1 MCNQIIKTPNAAF
14 LDEKR
19 RSRSMRIHIPTIYSI
34 ITCQT
39 ATALTCRADK
49 TLILSDC
56 RASVNAS
63 VLHACDAASAKGREE
78 YTVDH
83 AISSGC

>member
-19 RSRSMRIHIPTIYSI
+19 RPRSMRIHIPTIYSI

-39 ATALTCRADK
+39 ATAHDLPRGQDFDFIR
-49 TLILSDC
+49 LQ
-56 RASVNAS
+56 SVRQR
-63 VLHACDAASAKGREE
+63 VGPACG
-78 YTVDH
+78 
-83 AISSGC
+83 